1 MKSENRLVALTDPSV
16 IERLIGTRPTPKVPV
31 AKDFVRAYSHAIRA
45 ARENGWTVD
54 QIHDELQS
62 AGVQIE
68 IRTLRKYVSD
78 LCGSMGRQTCWK
90 RIVRICMPCRARF
103 DVLRLGRR
111 EMAYIRP
118 ILRRPNQTI
127 DDAVTLQKQ
136 FAEKSRLDML
146 ELMRAEWRQE
156 ANRRGQ
162 QSTSNILGTEE

>member
-1 MKSENRLVALTDPSV
+1 
-16 IERLIGTRPTPKVPV
+16 
-31 AKDFVRAYSHAIRA
+31 
-45 ARENGWTVD
+45 
-54 QIHDELQS
+54 
-62 AGVQIE
+62 
-68 IRTLRKYVSD
+68 
-78 LCGSMGRQTCWK
+78 
-90 RIVRICMPCRARF
+90 
-103 DVLRLGRR
+103 
-111 EMAYIRP
+111 MAYIRP

>member
-78 LCGSMGRQTCWK
+78 LCGSIRKRRQSQTSL
-90 RIVRICMPCRARF
+90 IPEQHGQT
-103 DVLRLGRR
+103 DVLETDRSDLHAVPRS
-111 EMAYIRP
+111 
-118 ILRRPNQTI
+118 LRRSQVGK
-127 DDAVTLQKQ
+127 A
-136 FAEKSRLDML
+136 
-146 ELMRAEWRQE
+146 
-156 ANRRGQ
+156 
-162 QSTSNILGTEE
+162 